1 MTRLAESDRAELAP
15 TTLRRSQGTAGTR
28 LDGDVPT
35 YSLIIPVH
43 NEQEVL
49 TQLFAELDALTAR
62 LDGSAEFVM
71 VDDGSADASWSML
84 VAQSRRDVRY
94 RLVRLSRNF
103 GHQVAVSAGLDHA
116 EGDAV
121 VIMDADLQDPPEVVL
136 EMARRWR
143 EGYQI
148 AYGHRIDRDDDTWF
162 KRTTASGFYRLLN
175 RLSSVD
181 IPAQVGD
188 FRLIDRMVVD
198 AIKAMP
204 ERNRYVRGMFA
215 WLGFSQIAVPYQR
228 PGRWAGTTSYSLKR
242 MVALANDGV
251 IGFSKLP
258 LRSVFAAGIVTLGV
272 GITGTVSGAA
282 VSIITRRPAR
292 MVSPSLSVLAL
303 GAQLTALGIVGEYV
317 SRTFDESLGR
327 PLYVVQ
333 DVVDGRR
340 TDEERANSGDRDRPI
355 GRLHEMFEDRH
366 PGRPVRVPQAAPL
379 RRSGS

>member
-1 MTRLAESDRAELAP
+1 M
-15 TTLRRSQGTAGTR
+15 
-28 LDGDVPT
+28 PT

-49 TQLFAELDALTAR
+49 THLFAELDGLTSR

-71 VDDGSADASWSML
+71 VDDGSTDASWSML

-148 AYGHRIDRDDDTWF
+148 AFGLRTDRDDDTWF

-188 FRLIDRMVVD
+188 FRLIDRVVVD
-198 AIKAMP
+198 AIRAMP

-228 PGRWAGTTSYSLKR
+228 PARWAGTTSYSLKR

-258 LRSVFAAGIVTLGV
+258 LRAVLAAGVLALGV
-272 GITGTVSGAA
+272 GVTGTVGGAA
-282 VSIITRRPAR
+282 VSIVIRRPAR
-292 MVSPSLSVLAL
+292 IVTPSLTVLAV

-327 PLYVVQ
+327 PLYVVR
-333 DVVDGRR
+333 DVVNGSASAIQDA
-340 TDEERANSGDRDRPI
+340 TSDASSEPV

-366 PGRPVRVPQAAPL
+366 PARSVALPPVGAL
-379 RRSGS
+379 RTTGS